1 MASWVCEK
9 DKYMKTAFVQEAS
22 RCGFSISFDVDG
34 SEVDCDVAYLHLCK
48 DMVQLCISCSKSPI
62 KIFEM
67 DKVPSR
73 WLLRPVLRHEL
84 KKIWCIPYTGRNRIL
99 RFLYNVLEKWLQRI
113 FPQKIE
119 IVNAEG
125 IFLSINRVD
134 DVFLSIQ
141 QDGVSGWPA
150 VNHDC
155 APEWFLR
162 LASPEWWLEPVFS
175 SADNGER
182 VESPFYEDDS
192 RLFAGSP
199 RPRPDWEGEMG
210 VC

>member
-1 MASWVCEK
+1 
-9 DKYMKTAFVQEAS
+9 MKTTFVQEAS

-34 SEVDCDVAYLHLCK
+34 SEVDCDVAYLHLYK

-99 RFLYNVLEKWLQRI
+99 RFLYNVLEKLLQKI

-155 APEWFLR
+155 APDDCAPEWFLR

-175 SADNGER
+175 TADSSSGER
-182 VESPFYEDDS
+182 TECPPCEDDS
-192 RLFAGSP
+192 GFPGDSSRTLQNWKDDLA
-199 RPRPDWEGEMG
+199 